1 MCKVKRR
8 REGGRKRG
16 KREIEGGERGR
27 RETEKGRGVREREV
41 IRVE

>member
-1 MCKVKRR
+1 VCKVKRR
-8 REGGRKRG
+8 REGGRKGG

-27 RETEKGRGVREREV
+27 RETETGRGVREREV